1 MQIPVACTLS
11 AGDARERSSEWRNFF
26 ETSVETA
33 EMVPGGRLRLELK
46 ESSEVLAAA
55 VDLAQ
60 REILCCAFFDFSILI
75 EPERCWL
82 VMGVPPDATS
92 ILRDFAGL
100 LPAGALTS
108 SDSEQGDRLTT
119 SDS

>member
-11 AGDARERSSEWRNFF
+11 AGEAQDRSTEWRHFF

-33 EMVPGGRLRLELK
+33 EMVPGGHLRLQLK
-46 ESSEVLAAA
+46 SSEVLPAA

-108 SDSEQGDRLTT
+108 SDSEHGDRLTT

>member
-11 AGDARERSSEWRNFF
+11 AGDARNRSAEWRRFF

-33 EMVPGGRLRLELK
+33 EMVPGGRLRLQLK
-46 ESSEVLAAA
+46 ESSEVLAEA

-60 REILCCAFFDFSILI
+60 REILCCAFFDFSLLI
-75 EPERCWL
+75 ESDRCWL
-82 VMGVPPDATS
+82 VMGVPADATS

-100 LPAGALTS
+100 LPAGVLS
-108 SDSEQGDRLTT
+108 SWDSEHGDRLTP

>member
-11 AGDARERSSEWRNFF
+11 AGEAQDRSTEWRHFF

-33 EMVPGGRLRLELK
+33 EMVPGGRLRLQLK
-46 ESSEVLAAA
+46 ESSEVLSAA
-55 VDLAQ
+55 VDLAR
-60 REILCCAFFDFSILI
+60 REIICCAFFDFSILI
-75 EPERCWL
+75 EPERWWL
-82 VMGVPPDATS
+82 VMGVPPDATD

-108 SDSEQGDRLTT
+108 SDSEHGDRLTT
-119 SDS
+119 FDS